1 MSQSKQTS
9 NAPLPA
15 DGGIELSQIIRY
27 EIEHIWVEPV
37 CDFFKIS
44 YRNAT
49 RTIQND
55 PLLSSQWTKK
65 SSELMFFDN
74 RRRFL
79 LTKLGFLRWIQII
92 NANTVEPELREKF
105 IQFQVL
111 VFDYVYGKVENS
123 EKERELYASIKRKRE
138 LKKQLTD
145 EIRRETL
152 QLNQIYAT
160 KYGQLQLDIVEK

>member
-1 MSQSKQTS
+1 M
-9 NAPLPA
+9 
-15 DGGIELSQIIRY
+15 
-27 EIEHIWVEPV
+27 
-37 CDFFKIS
+37 
-44 YRNAT
+44 
-49 RTIQND
+49 
-55 PLLSSQWTKK
+55 
-65 SSELMFFDN
+65 
-74 RRRFL
+74 

-105 IQFQVL
+105 IKFQVL
-111 VFDYVYGKVENS
+111 VFDYVYGNLENS

-152 QLNQIYAT
+152 QLNQIYAI

>member
-1 MSQSKQTS
+1 MSNTLQTS

-27 EIEHIWVEPV
+27 EIEHIWVSPV
-37 CDFFKIS
+37 CEFFGIDVQNQQKLI
-44 YRNAT
+44 Y
-49 RTIQND
+49 ND
-55 PLLSSQWTKK
+55 PILSSKYEKNHNYLMFGDNRKRVLLSKV
-65 SSELMFFDN
+65 
-74 RRRFL
+74 
-79 LTKLGFLRWIQII
+79 GFIRWIQLI
-92 NANTVEPELREKF
+92 NPKIVRPELREKF
-105 IQFQVL
+105 IKFQVL

-152 QLNQIYAT
+152 QLNQIYAI